1 MLDDVTRQAF
11 IVQAKKQQQ
20 ADFAPIE
27 RFIRRRGIKRLF
39 HFTHVANLTS
49 ILEEGIKPRL
59 ELFNASKEYEQS
71 DPDRHDGFLE
81 GFSVSLTRPNTLL
94 FGKKSVQKAFKL
106 VVLELAANCLLT
118 QSFVAFPTNA
128 SNSTSTDGVKKNPNR
143 YLGFQGLSGL
153 FLENSFRTRLRLPDN
168 EPTDLQSEI
177 LFFETIEPVKIR
189 KIHIPSNFPI
199 ESRKEI
205 EDLKVRFPKLDLELV
220 CNCGILE
227 PWTGEFRRYSPL
239 WETNG

>member
-1 MLDDVTRQAF
+1 MLDDVTRKAF
-11 IVQAKKQQQ
+11 IVKAKKQQQ

-27 RFIRRRGIKRLF
+27 RFIRRRSIKRLF
-39 HFTHVANLTS
+39 HFTHVTNLGS

-59 ELFNASKEYEQS
+59 ELSNASKGYEQC

-81 GFSVSLTRPNTLL
+81 GFSVSLSKPNTFL
-94 FGKKSVQKAFKL
+94 FSQKSIEKAFKL
-106 VVLELAANCLLT
+106 VVLEIAANSLLT

-128 SNSTSTDGVKKNPNR
+128 ANSTSTDGVKKNPNR
-143 YLGFQGLSGL
+143 YLGFQGISGL
-153 FLENSFRTRLRLPDN
+153 FLENSFRARLRLPDN

-189 KIHIPSNFPI
+189 KIHIPSNFPV

-205 EDLKVRFPKLDLELV
+205 EDLKGRFPKLDLELV
-220 CNCGILE
+220 CKCGILE
-227 PWTGEFRRYSPL
+227 PWTGEFRRYSPH